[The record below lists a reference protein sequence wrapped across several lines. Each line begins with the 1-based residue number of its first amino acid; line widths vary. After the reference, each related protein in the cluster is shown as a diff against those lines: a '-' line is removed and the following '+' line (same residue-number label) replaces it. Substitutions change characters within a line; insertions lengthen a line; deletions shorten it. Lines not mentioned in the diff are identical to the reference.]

1 MKTRNYVS
9 IEYENNYSM
18 PKLTLKPLNRYFFPQ
33 KTYSSEYNYNNK
45 RILNLKT
52 SFGNIFSKANNTKYN
67 TLFLSFK
74 DKNSNISNRNTYY
87 KTNNFSP
94 ESTMT
99 FVSSM
104 KSIKEKYKRTKINQS
119 KNSPLSLK
127 KIEFINDKEN
137 EDNNYIN
144 IQQNNLKYI
153 FVGNKDPPKK
163 IQLKKDQRKDIIK
176 PNIEISG
183 QNLIKGKLFDTNKS
197 IDLNAILNKN
207 NINTNID
214 FISYPNCKPTK
225 NIKNKNNLINITN
238 KKRNESLKLKDI
250 NVKPLED
257 YNEKNTDYNYDNT
270 NVKKTKT
277 LYYKTNSNKK
287 LIVQIKTR
295 KNTEQKDIDIKIIDD
310 QNTNKNNNVQNTK
323 VNKLINNWEKINYE
337 LEADF
342 DRFDPISLKTNHNLN
357 KDFLREKE
365 KEKKFLEK
373 LFENDKIKELVNK
386 YEKNN
391 EEEKKTEEENKSLE
405 INEKNK
411 TQVKP
416 RAFVKSRSRIVKD
429 LKHYSLNKIK
439 VLFKEF
445 FNKEY
450 FKPSEYINYIADKI
464 CEDIDSFRNNRYKD
478 KNEEIIEDN
487 FSEYMRELNKKNI
500 TKKRLSIVELFKKI
514 EQKPNRNNIFHSQ
527 TKLDIKN
534 EKNMRNSNS
543 NTIMKNN
550 TIRNAIKKN
559 DNIKI
564 SLDEKFFSSKA
575 IQTQKNINE
584 TDNENEKINITTNKE
599 IINNKKTSFRNII
612 LNNNEENQI
621 NNKKK
626 KSHSNNKK
634 SEKRKKRKKKTKETK
649 KQKGVQKIIPDIENK
664 KDNIENEED
673 EEYEK
678 EIIEEIKGIEEEK
691 KDEFEYDKIRSTK
704 PKSKTLINRKDTFRF
719 SHFQKNKN
727 FLDKNDEEND
737 EINQE
742 SEKKDDLNLLDE
754 LYDFKEYQVDN
765 DFLILDEFDKINL
778 EDDLKSK
785 LIENMKQ
792 IFNLL
797 KKEKKTKYDYMK
809 LHNCK
814 KRIKHIIKK
823 LAEKD
828 TKKNLVNKSL
838 QDLSFPENLDERKRL
853 YRLYRTIQNKIIE
866 ELDKIDEYE
875 YEESNSSSDKE
886 NKVYNN
892 IYEILPIEEEEE
904 KEPERKA
911 SVIYSPEKSKKELI
925 YDNMYLYTND
935 EDDEKNTEIK
945 QEVIDVLNTNKAEE
959 SFDNTNKS
967 KEIYSPPKSP
977 SFSIKR
983 RRKFKKIRKQ
993 SVLKKILND
1002 EIIEEKNNKI
1012 SLDQKINNFFE
1023 QIQKLKE
1030 ENIDDLNYEKI
1041 LGQFFSKQ
1049 GNNFMEN
1056 SIMRE
1061 LRLSNFFRYFQNIRK
1076 MDIAGKMYFRNKYLF
1091 NSPVKFKKSQN

>member
-1 MKTRNYVS
+1 
-9 IEYENNYSM
+9 
-18 PKLTLKPLNRYFFPQ
+18 
-33 KTYSSEYNYNNK
+33 
-45 RILNLKT
+45 
-52 SFGNIFSKANNTKYN
+52 
-67 TLFLSFK
+67 
-74 DKNSNISNRNTYY
+74 
-87 KTNNFSP
+87 
-94 ESTMT
+94 
-99 FVSSM
+99 
-104 KSIKEKYKRTKINQS
+104 
-119 KNSPLSLK
+119 
-127 KIEFINDKEN
+127 
-137 EDNNYIN
+137 
-144 IQQNNLKYI
+144 
-153 FVGNKDPPKK
+153 
-163 IQLKKDQRKDIIK
+163 
-176 PNIEISG
+176 
-183 QNLIKGKLFDTNKS
+183 
-197 IDLNAILNKN
+197 
-207 NINTNID
+207 
-214 FISYPNCKPTK
+214 
-225 NIKNKNNLINITN
+225 
-238 KKRNESLKLKDI
+238 
-250 NVKPLED
+250 
-257 YNEKNTDYNYDNT
+257 
-270 NVKKTKT
+270 
-277 LYYKTNSNKK
+277 
-287 LIVQIKTR
+287 
-295 KNTEQKDIDIKIIDD
+295 
-310 QNTNKNNNVQNTK
+310 
-323 VNKLINNWEKINYE
+323 
-337 LEADF
+337 
-342 DRFDPISLKTNHNLN
+342 
-357 KDFLREKE
+357 
-365 KEKKFLEK
+365 
-373 LFENDKIKELVNK
+373 
-386 YEKNN
+386 
-391 EEEKKTEEENKSLE
+391 
-405 INEKNK
+405 
-411 TQVKP
+411 
-416 RAFVKSRSRIVKD
+416 
-429 LKHYSLNKIK
+429 
-439 VLFKEF
+439 
-445 FNKEY
+445 
-450 FKPSEYINYIADKI
+450 
-464 CEDIDSFRNNRYKD
+464 
-478 KNEEIIEDN
+478 
-487 FSEYMRELNKKNI
+487 MRELNKKNI